1 MTSEKFEEDLAHART
16 ELTAATEDVMSF
28 VRAGKAFG
36 DEWRAA
42 VKREREAHRRIL
54 WIPESAMAS
63 SLKDK

>member
-1 MTSEKFEEDLAHART
+1 MTSEKFEEDLAHAQT

-42 VKREREAHRRIL
+42 VKPNARHIGEFCGYLIAL
-54 WIPESAMAS
+54 
-63 SLKDK
+63 